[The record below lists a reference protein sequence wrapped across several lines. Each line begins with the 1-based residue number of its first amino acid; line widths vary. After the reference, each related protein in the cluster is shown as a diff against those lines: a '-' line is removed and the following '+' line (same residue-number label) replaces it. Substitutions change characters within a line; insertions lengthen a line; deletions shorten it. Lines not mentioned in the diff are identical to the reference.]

1 VTAHS
6 TNLVRPRQRGFT
18 LVELCLGLLAT
29 AMIGSALAAFT
40 VTIGKGWQAS
50 GGAQSTSLS
59 SAAATLRIQEIV
71 RNARL
76 TGKCDPG
83 ALDGSASA
91 AVLLWLEDTNGDG
104 VIQVNECAM
113 IEYDSTSRCIIKRTV
128 PSSGSTASMNYATFS
143 SSSTVLSNFRGDAT
157 VTQPV
162 ARDIDGA
169 LFSANAGDGSTDLPI
184 FEFSLKFQRTQARSN
199 GQTETVGSPLIGY
212 GVAAV
217 RTPLQRPS

>member
-1 VTAHS
+1 
-6 TNLVRPRQRGFT
+6 

-29 AMIGSALAAFT
+29 AMVGIALASFT
-40 VTIGKGWQAS
+40 VSIAQGWEAS

-76 TGKCDPG
+76 TGKCNTG
-83 ALDGSASA
+83 ALDGSSSA
-91 AVLLWLEDTNGDG
+91 AVLLWLEDTNADG
-104 VIQVNECAM
+104 VIEENECAM
-113 IEYDSTSRCIIKRTV
+113 LEYDASSRCIIKRTV
-128 PSSGSTASMNYATFS
+128 PSSGSTASMNWATFS
-143 SSSTVLSNFRGDAT
+143 SSSTVIANFRGDAT

-169 LFSANAGDGSTDLPI
+169 VFYANAGDGTTDLPTL
-184 FEFSLKFQRTQARSN
+184 EFSLKFQRTTTRSD
-199 GQTETVGSPLIGY
+199 GSTQTVGSPLIGY
-212 GVAAV
+212 GVATV

>member
-1 VTAHS
+1 
-6 TNLVRPRQRGFT
+6 

-29 AMIGSALAAFT
+29 AMVGIALASFT
-40 VTIGKGWQAS
+40 VSIAQGWEAS

-76 TGKCDPG
+76 TGKCNTG
-83 ALDGSASA
+83 ALDGSSSA
-91 AVLLWLEDTNGDG
+91 AVLLWLEDTNADG
-104 VIQVNECAM
+104 VIEENECAM
-113 IEYDSTSRCIIKRTV
+113 LEYDASSRCIIKRTV
-128 PSSGSTASMNYATFS
+128 PSSGSTASMNWATFS

-157 VTQPV
+157 VIQPV

-169 LFSANAGDGSTDLPI
+169 VFYANAGDGTTDLPTL
-184 FEFSLKFQRTQARSN
+184 EFSLKFQRTTTRSD
-199 GQTETVGSPLIGY
+199 GSTQTVGSPLIGY
-212 GVAAV
+212 GVATV

>member
-1 VTAHS
+1 
-6 TNLVRPRQRGFT
+6 

-29 AMIGSALAAFT
+29 AMVGIALASFT
-40 VTIGKGWQAS
+40 VSIAQGWEAS

-76 TGKCDPG
+76 TGKCNTG
-83 ALDGSASA
+83 ALDGSSSA
-91 AVLLWLEDTNGDG
+91 AVLLWLEDTNADG
-104 VIQVNECAM
+104 VIEENECAM
-113 IEYDSTSRCIIKRTV
+113 LEYDASSRCIIKRTV
-128 PSSGSTASMNYATFS
+128 PSSGSTASMNWATFS

-157 VTQPV
+157 VIQPV

-169 LFSANAGDGSTDLPI
+169 VFYANAGDGTTDLPTL
-184 FEFSLKFQRTQARSN
+184 EFSLQFQRTTTRSD
-199 GQTETVGSPLIGY
+199 GSTQTVGSPLIGY
-212 GVAAV
+212 GVATV